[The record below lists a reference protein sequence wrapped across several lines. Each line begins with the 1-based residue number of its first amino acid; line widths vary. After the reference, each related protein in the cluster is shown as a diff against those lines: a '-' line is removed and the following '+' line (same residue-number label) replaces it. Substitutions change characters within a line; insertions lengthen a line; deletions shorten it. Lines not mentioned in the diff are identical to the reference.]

1 MGSKERKQP
10 HRWYLLFL
18 SESAAT
24 EQTHQNDL
32 RFFFCVVPICVFW
45 FGFKSQN
52 MKSRTKERMFPRV
65 QKQEVAVG
73 CIYVHALRNDGRIC

>member
-32 RFFFCVVPICVFW
+32 RFFFVW
-45 FGFKSQN
+45 FLSVCFGLVFKSQN
-52 MKSRTKERMFPRV
+52 MKSRTKECMFPQV

-73 CIYVHALRNDGRIC
+73 RIYVHALRNDGRIC

>member
-32 RFFFCVVPICVFW
+32 RFFFVW
-45 FGFKSQN
+45 FLSVCFGLVLNHRIRNPGPKSVCFPGC
-52 MKSRTKERMFPRV
+52 KSRR
-65 QKQEVAVG
+65 
-73 CIYVHALRNDGRIC
+73 